1 MGLTVGICTLGCK
14 VNFYES
20 ECLKELLEKEG
31 FVVRDFADVC
41 DVYVINSCTVT
52 GESDRKVMQACR
64 RAVKTNPDAFVCV
77 TGCTAQTS
85 PDKIASIPG
94 IGFICGNRSKKAVV
108 DRIIEFASQNQNID
122 PKPSQPEI
130 AVDGFEAI
138 PEYEPLKLSAT
149 SHTRAIIKIEDGC
162 DSACSY
168 CIIHTAR
175 GPARSRS
182 EADILEEIRRMA
194 ENGYKEVVLTGIELS
209 SFSGDLPS
217 LVKKVG
223 KIDGIERI
231 RLGSLDPYYIT
242 KDRIDRLCE
251 TPELMP
257 HFHISLQSGSSR
269 VLAAMRRKY
278 NAKTA
283 LERVLYLK
291 EKFPG
296 ACLFADIIV
305 GFPGETEQEFEETVD
320 FIKKIRFLH
329 LHIFPYS
336 RRTGTPA
343 ATMPGQLSTAGKR
356 ARASRLAEIQRGIK
370 AELLESIVQNGCQR
384 PVSGADISA
393 EDLAGAGLLKVLFE
407 EGGSGHSEEFIE
419 VKIAE
424 AALKTASA
432 QERRLFERGRITLCK
447 PLYTD
452 GDIIYVLPVGEA

>member
-1 MGLTVGICTLGCK
+1 MALTAGICTLGCK

-20 ECLKELLEKEG
+20 ECLKEMLEKEG
-31 FVVRDFADVC
+31 FIVRDFAEVC
-41 DVYVINSCTVT
+41 DVYIINSCTVT

-85 PDKIASIPG
+85 PEKIASIPG

-108 DRIIEFASQNQNID
+108 DRIIEFARDKQPEHAEDDSGMTAAKNIAVE
-122 PKPSQPEI
+122 KGVPEI
-130 AVDGFEAI
+130 AVNEFEPV

-149 SHTRAIIKIEDGC
+149 THTRAIIKIEDGC

-175 GPARSRS
+175 GPARSRP
-182 EADILEEIRRMA
+182 EADILDEIGRMA
-194 ENGYKEVVLTGIELS
+194 ESGYKEVVLTGIELS
-209 SFSGDLPS
+209 SFSGDLPA
-217 LVKKVG
+217 LVKKAG
-223 KIDGIERI
+223 EIDGISRI

-242 KDRIDRLCE
+242 KNRIDRLCE

-278 NAKTA
+278 NAGTA
-283 LERVLYLK
+283 FERITYLK

-305 GFPGETEQEFEETVD
+305 GFPGETEQEFEETIG

-336 RRTGTPA
+336 RRSGTPA
-343 ATMPGQLSTAGKR
+343 ASMPGQLSTAEKR
-356 ARASRLAEIQRGIK
+356 SRASRLAEIQRAIK
-370 AELLESIVQNGCQR
+370 RELLEAVVKNGT
-384 PVSGADISA
+384 GD
-393 EDLAGAGLLKVLFE
+393 GLLKVLFE

-424 AALKTASA
+424 AALETASA
-432 QERRLFERGRITLCK
+432 QEHKLFEKGKITLCK

-452 GDIIYVLPVGEA
+452 GDVVYVLPVGEA